1 MLPYPAIDPVLLS
14 VGPIQ
19 IRWYGLMY
27 VIGFAAA
34 YLLVL
39 YQARRFHWQQLRDRL
54 DDLHLILI
62 LGVVIGGRLGYV
74 LFYNPAYYLA
84 HPLAIPAI
92 WTGGMSFH
100 GGCLGAILAGALF
113 CRRTRLDFWKAAD
126 LFIVTAPFGLFFGRL
141 GNFINGELFGR
152 ITLVPWGMVFPEGGP
167 LPRHPS
173 QLYEALLEGLVL
185 FAILW
190 AVKARPW
197 QSAHSLRWPHGCL
210 LALFL
215 GFYGCF
221 RFAVEF
227 VREPD
232 PQIGLIGSVL
242 SMGQLLCLVMMAA
255 APVLWWWRHKKAAQ
269 NGIR

>member
-1 MLPYPAIDPVLLS
+1 MIAYPSIDPVLLA

-39 YQARRFHWQQLRDRL
+39 YQARRFHWQQLAERL
-54 DDLHLILI
+54 DDLFLWLF
-62 LGVVIGGRLGYV
+62 LGVVAGGRLGYV
-74 LFYNPAYYLA
+74 LLYNPAYYLA
-84 HPLAIPAI
+84 HPLDIPAI
-92 WTGGMSFH
+92 WAGGMSFH
-100 GGCLGAILAGALF
+100 GGFLGALLAGVLYS
-113 CRRTRLDFWKAAD
+113 RRSGIDFWKGAD
-126 LFIVTAPFGLFFGRL
+126 LFIVPLPIGLFFGRL

-152 ITLVPWGMVFPEGGP
+152 VTTVPWGMIFPEGGP

-173 QLYEALLEGLVL
+173 QLYEALLEGLAL

-190 AVKARPW
+190 AVKAKPW
-197 QSAHSLRWPHGCL
+197 QPASSNRWPHGSV

-215 GFYGCF
+215 GLYGCL
-221 RFAVEF
+221 RFPIEF

-232 PQIGLIGSVL
+232 PQIGLIGSIL
-242 SMGQLLCLVMMAA
+242 SMGQVLCLIMIVT
-255 APVLWWWRHKKAAQ
+255 APLLWWWRRREAAKSSV
-269 NGIR
+269 R